1 MKPLDSVLC
10 YVVHLIHRKERR
22 NQIVFRLDEKNHNA
36 MYVQVMDNIKEM
48 IVTDVWGENSKI
60 PSVRELSEQLT
71 LNPNTVQKAYRELER
86 EGYIYTVSGKGSFV
100 SGKSG
105 IRRDPA
111 MLESLKNKVR
121 DAFRGL
127 LLLGYTYDDAA
138 SIIQGTVIEAAA
150 ANMADPKKGR
160 KE

>member
-1 MKPLDSVLC
+1 M
-10 YVVHLIHRKERR
+10 
-22 NQIVFRLDEKNHNA
+22 FRLDEKNHNA

-71 LNPNTVQKAYRELER
+71 LNPNTVQKAYRELES
-86 EGYIYTVSGKGSFV
+86 EGYIYTVSDKGSFV

>member
-1 MKPLDSVLC
+1 
-10 YVVHLIHRKERR
+10 
-22 NQIVFRLDEKNHNA
+22 
-36 MYVQVMDNIKEM
+36 MDNIKEM
-48 IVTDVWGENSKI
+48 IVTDVWGENEKI
-60 PSVRELSEQLT
+60 PSVRELSEELM

-111 MLESLKNKVR
+111 MVDEYKNKVR
-121 DAFRGL
+121 EAYRGL
-127 LLLGYTYDDAA
+127 MLLGYSSDDAA

-150 ANMADPKKGR
+150 AHKS
-160 KE
+160 